1 MNTMFKNEQVIQ
13 SYLCAKWRKKD
24 LKQLLRNNLKNE
36 ENDSGAGRARVKK
49 CEMVAR
55 FSSENKLPSLLL

>member
-1 MNTMFKNEQVIQ
+1 MFSLVYVLNEE
-13 SYLCAKWRKKD
+13 KKI
-24 LKQLLRNNLKNE
+24 LNQLLSNNLKNV
-36 ENDSGAGRARVKK
+36 ENGSGAGRARVKK